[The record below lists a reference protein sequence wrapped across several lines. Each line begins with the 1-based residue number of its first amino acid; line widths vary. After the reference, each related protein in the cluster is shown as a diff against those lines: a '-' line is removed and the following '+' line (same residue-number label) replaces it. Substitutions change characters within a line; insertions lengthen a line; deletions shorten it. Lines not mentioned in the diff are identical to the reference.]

1 LYTFSFKKNLVS
13 VHSQIDVITSSS
25 SLNGNPIRRRR
36 PLTTTTRYPINS
48 GSSLTPDCD
57 HGGCYPATG
66 DLLVGRTGNLY
77 ASSTCGL
84 RRPERYCFIGN
95 LKNVSC
101 DVCDVKAANKSHTID
116 QIVARSPGDLN
127 RHTQAWW
134 QAENDR
140 ENVTIQLNLE
150 AEFVFTHLIMKFR
163 TFRPKGMIIEKSA
176 DFGKTWRVYAYFA
189 SSCALQ
195 FPYVPVIPT
204 ADQPYCE
211 GRYSDD
217 TPSTG
222 GEVNFNFVEFLLFI
236 KLKPCF

>member
-1 LYTFSFKKNLVS
+1 MVTSGPNFNGNSLRGRRPP
-13 VHSQIDVITSSS
+13 ITSTRRSYSAGSS
-25 SLNGNPIRRRR
+25 SA
-36 PLTTTTRYPINS
+36 
-48 GSSLTPDCD
+48 PDCD

-66 DLLVGRTGNLY
+66 DLLVGRAANLY

-101 DVCDVKAANKSHTID
+101 DVCDVKVANKSHTID
-116 QIVARSPGDLN
+116 QIVSRMPGDLN
-127 RHTQAWW
+127 KHTQAWW

-176 DFGKTWRVYAYFA
+176 DFGKTWRPYAYFA
-189 SSCALQ
+189 ASCATQ
-195 FPYVPVIPT
+195 FPYVSTIPS
-204 ADQPYCE
+204 ADHPYCE

-222 GEVNFNFVEFLLFI
+222 GEVRIEFFLHVDHRSFLG
-236 KLKPCF
+236 CFSCINTEYYWQP

>member
-1 LYTFSFKKNLVS
+1 MTA
-13 VHSQIDVITSSS
+13 SSS
-25 SLNGNPIRRRR
+25 RLNVSPIRRRR
-36 PLTTTTRYPINS
+36 PPASSTRRPIINS
-48 GSSLTPDCD
+48 GSTAPDCD

-66 DLLVGRTGNLY
+66 DLLIGRAANLY

-101 DVCDVKAANKSHTID
+101 DVCDVKAPNKSHTID
-116 QIVARSPGDLN
+116 HMVARSPGDLN
-127 RHTQAWW
+127 KHTQAWW

-140 ENVTIQLNLE
+140 ENVTMQLNLE

-189 SSCALQ
+189 ASCATQ
-195 FPYVPVIPT
+195 FPYIPT
-204 ADQPYCE
+204 VPTTDQPYCE
-211 GRYSDD
+211 SRYSDD

-222 GEVNFNFVEFLLFI
+222 GEVNYSFVLH
-236 KLKPCF
+236 

>member
-1 LYTFSFKKNLVS
+1 VTA
-13 VHSQIDVITSSS
+13 SSS
-25 SLNGNPIRRRR
+25 RFNVSPIRRRR
-36 PLTTTTRYPINS
+36 PNSSTTRRPINTA
-48 GSSLTPDCD
+48 GSTAPDCD

-66 DLLVGRTGNLY
+66 DLLIGRSANLY

-101 DVCDVKAANKSHTID
+101 DVCDVKVANKSHTID
-116 QIVARSPGDLN
+116 HIVARTPGDLN
-127 RHTQAWW
+127 KHTQAWW

-140 ENVTIQLNLE
+140 DNVTIQLNLE

-176 DFGKTWRVYAYFA
+176 DFGKTWRAYAYFA
-189 SSCALQ
+189 ASCATQ
-195 FPYVPVIPT
+195 FPYIPT
-204 ADQPYCE
+204 LPSPDQPYCE
-211 GRYSDD
+211 SRYSDD

-222 GEVNFNFVEFLLFI
+222 GEVSLNFVVLFL
-236 KLKPCF
+236 

>member
-1 LYTFSFKKNLVS
+1 MIFYLYTFSLKKNLVS
-13 VHSQIDVITSSS
+13 VHSQIDVVTSSS
-25 SLNGNPIRRRR
+25 NLNGNSIRRRR
-36 PLTTTTRYPINS
+36 PPTTSTRYPINS

-66 DLLVGRTGNLY
+66 DLLIGRTGNLY

-189 SSCALQ
+189 SSCTTQ

-204 ADQPYCE
+204 TDQPYCE

-222 GEVNFNFVEFLLFI
+222 GEVNFNFVVLFLF
-236 KLKPCF
+236 

>member
-1 LYTFSFKKNLVS
+1 MV
-13 VHSQIDVITSSS
+13 TSSS
-25 SLNGNPIRRRR
+25 NLNGNSIRRRR
-36 PLTTTTRYPINS
+36 PPTTSTRRPFNG
-48 GSSLTPDCD
+48 GSSSAPDCD

-66 DLLVGRTGNLY
+66 DLLVGRAGNLY

-116 QIVARSPGDLN
+116 QIVARTPGDLN
-127 RHTQAWW
+127 KHTQAWW

-189 SSCALQ
+189 SSCATQ
-195 FPYVPVIPT
+195 FPYIPT
-204 ADQPYCE
+204 IPTPDQPYCE

-222 GEVNFNFVEFLLFI
+222 GEVSFNFVTVFFFHKIKIVFLGCLSCTFT
-236 KLKPCF
+236 KYYW

>member
-1 LYTFSFKKNLVS
+1 MEIFSSTATENFNVLCLAWV
-13 VHSQIDVITSSS
+13 QTQGTLTSLADRSNGNS
-25 SLNGNPIRRRR
+25 LQKRRPNNTSPRYQLNGVSTSN
-36 PLTTTTRYPINS
+36 TVH
-48 GSSLTPDCD
+48 TPDCD

-66 DLLVGRTGNLY
+66 DLLIGRTANLY

-95 LKNVSC
+95 LRNISC
-101 DVCDVKAANKSHTID
+101 DVCDVKVASKAHNID
-116 QIVARSPGDLN
+116 KIVSRSPGDLN
-127 RHTQAWW
+127 KHTNAWW

-189 SSCALQ
+189 ASCPVQ
-195 FPYVPVIPT
+195 FPSVPIIPT
-204 ADQPYCE
+204 TDQPYCE
-211 GRYSDD
+211 SRYSDE

-222 GEVNFNFVEFLLFI
+222 GEVRILSS
-236 KLKPCF
+236 